1 MNFHELDLQWRIL
14 IIFGCISFFIIL
26 ALIIFIILIFKTD
39 LISIDYLV
47 STQETNIEKY
57 DDFFKLL
64 DQEYDQKPDQRPS
77 KRQDQKSGKKQEKRK
92 NKNKQNK

>member
-1 MNFHELDLQWRIL
+1 M
-14 IIFGCISFFIIL
+14 IIL
-26 ALIIFIILIFKTD
+26 HNKIHKSYYSKYIFIILIFKTD

-57 DDFFKLL
+57 DDFIKLL
-64 DQEYDQKPDQRPS
+64 DQEYDQKPGKRLNQRP
-77 KRQDQKSGKKQEKRK
+77 DNKKKRK